1 MELETGLGTA
11 LRRNGL
17 VKEKRVSAKQ
27 ANDGG
32 LAGFDLTGVLTP
44 LDEFQVW
51 LELAVD
57 ERVEPETRAMASK
70 ISKEF
75 DPLRRGFSVSEADL
89 YLVSAVDYKSSAKA
103 ETSDHIPRDWNQNT
117 SKRWRSEMRK
127 NCDPQW
133 RGTL

>member
-17 VKEKRVSAKQ
+17 VKEKRLSNKQ

-51 LELAVD
+51 LELAMD
-57 ERVEPETRAMASK
+57 ERVEPETRAMAAK

-75 DPLRRGFSVSEADL
+75 DPLRRGFSVSEADS
-89 YLVSAVDYKSSAKA
+89 YLVSAVCHRTSPKLVLKLLMVFFETGILRHDKSSTK
-103 ETSDHIPRDWNQNT
+103 H
-117 SKRWRSEMRK
+117 
-127 NCDPQW
+127 
-133 RGTL
+133 